1 MAALASI
8 AAQVQSAK
16 YVRTW
21 LGTERGENGKTKVTL
36 VWEPLPKPSG
46 GNLRN
51 DPTPGRVSVI
61 AATEKG
67 DLVFRGRTP
76 DAGQLASANP
86 QATGASASLP
96 AASASAT
103 TTAAPQALTFEAAP
117 GKLELRMTV
126 EGAGGGVLDQE
137 IRTITIP
144 DLTAARPALSTPR
157 VYAVRT
163 PREFQAI
170 AGNAAAVPPA
180 NREFSRTMRLLI
192 RFDSYGPGNEVP
204 APTAALLNNNGQ
216 KFTDVPV
223 AAATAGGTHQI
234 DMSLA
239 TIPAGEYV
247 VEISVKGATG
257 ETAKELVAFR
267 VVG

>member
-1 MAALASI
+1 
-8 AAQVQSAK
+8 
-16 YVRTW
+16 
-21 LGTERGENGKTKVTL
+21 
-36 VWEPLPKPSG
+36 
-46 GNLRN
+46 
-51 DPTPGRVSVI
+51 
-61 AATEKG
+61 
-67 DLVFRGRTP
+67 
-76 DAGQLASANP
+76 
-86 QATGASASLP
+86 
-96 AASASAT
+96 
-103 TTAAPQALTFEAAP
+103 
-117 GKLELRMTV
+117 MTV
-126 EGAGGGVLDQE
+126 EGTGGGVLDQE
-137 IRTITIP
+137 IRTITVP

-239 TIPAGEYV
+239 AIPAGEYV
-247 VEISVKGATG
+247 VEITVKGATG